1 MESNER
7 RTTMMW
13 WNNGMGY
20 GMGWGGWVL
29 MAGLMVAFWGLV
41 IVGVM
46 ALFRTLRTDRN
57 PPYDTDTTRRPSAD
71 TILDERFARGEINA
85 EEYRIRRDQLRT
97 GHDR

>member
-1 MESNER
+1 MFY
-7 RTTMMW
+7 MH
-13 WNNGMGY
+13 GI
-20 GMGWGGWVL
+20 GWGWWLVMSLGI
-29 MAGLMVAFWGLV
+29 VAFWGLV

-71 TILDERFARGEINA
+71 TILDERFARGEIDA

>member
-1 MESNER
+1 
-7 RTTMMW
+7 MMW
-13 WNNGMGY
+13 RNNGMGY

-41 IVGVM
+41 VVGVM

-57 PPYDTDTTRRPSAD
+57 PPYDTDTRRPSAD
-71 TILDERFARGEINA
+71 TILDERFARGEIDA